1 MPKRLIRQKTAA
13 KAPLDAAIINA
24 PSKESNGTNV
34 IEALKGSWRGHHVPP
49 IVVSDDIDLETVVKC
64 RRVSERSALDAAHWL
79 DQGIDPSG
87 GADRQA
93 PRKPR
98 TARFWSQ
105 ADHPIG
111 I

>member
-49 IVVSDDIDLETVVKC
+49 IVVSDDIDLE
-64 RRVSERSALDAAHWL
+64 RQSLDSAEGMEDFMPRSFKEVELL
-79 DQGIDPSG
+79 
-87 GADRQA
+87 
-93 PRKPR
+93 PR
-98 TARFWSQ
+98 
-105 ADHPIG
+105 
-111 I
+111 